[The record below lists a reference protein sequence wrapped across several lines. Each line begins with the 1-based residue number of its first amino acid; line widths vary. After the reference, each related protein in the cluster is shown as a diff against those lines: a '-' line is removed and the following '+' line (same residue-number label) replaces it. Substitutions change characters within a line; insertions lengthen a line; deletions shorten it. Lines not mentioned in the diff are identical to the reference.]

1 MITPLELHN
10 GSLREPIPKELLG
23 SAVLD
28 QTGEF
33 EAGSYQSFTLR
44 YTAGR
49 FGIDDSG
56 SIRIVFRFATDQTN
70 PQFDDPTAPGFTEV
84 IASNNAVL
92 QARFDPKGN
101 IRPWDRTLQIKIV
114 KGFMKEGDTIT
125 VRFGVTDHGGAG
137 MRLQTFCE
145 SRYEFRVLVDPIA
158 TYNFQTLPEQPFI
171 SIIPGMPETWVA
183 VIPSTIK
190 RGEPFSLKVK
200 AEDDWGNPTNKA
212 STTLA
217 VKSSCPIENLPELI
231 KVNTGD
237 FATVVPGIVAN
248 ITGPLEISL
257 YAPDGSLAATC
268 NPAFVSDAPDLV
280 GLLFLINQC

>member
-1 MITPLELHN
+1 MTPLELHN
-10 GSLREPIPKELLG
+10 GSLREPIPKKLLG

-33 EAGSYQSFTLR
+33 EAGSYQSFTLT

-101 IRPWDRTLQIKIV
+101 IRPWDRTLQIKVV
-114 KGFMKEGDTIT
+114 KGFMPEGDTIT
-125 VRFGVTDHGGAG
+125 GRFGVTDHGGAG

-145 SRYEFRVLVDPIA
+145 RRYEFRVLVDPIA

-171 SIIPGMPETWVA
+171 SIIPGMPGTWVA
-183 VIPSTIK
+183 VVPSTIK

-200 AEDDWGNPTNKA
+200 AEDDWGNPTN
-212 STTLA
+212 
-217 VKSSCPIENLPELI
+217 
-231 KVNTGD
+231 
-237 FATVVPGIVAN
+237 
-248 ITGPLEISL
+248 
-257 YAPDGSLAATC
+257 
-268 NPAFVSDAPDLV
+268 
-280 GLLFLINQC
+280 